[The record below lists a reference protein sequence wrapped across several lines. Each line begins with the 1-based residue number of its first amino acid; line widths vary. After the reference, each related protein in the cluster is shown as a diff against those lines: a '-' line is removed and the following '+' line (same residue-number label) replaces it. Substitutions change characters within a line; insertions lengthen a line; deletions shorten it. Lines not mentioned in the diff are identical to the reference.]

1 MIKFNSR
8 RRFLVA
14 LVLLALIFLFDTFI
28 TSNFT
33 IWFLYVL
40 PVLFLTENSGKTIY
54 MISLAATVMMIAGYF
69 LSYSLPL
76 PFYRRLANR
85 GSGIIVVWITAF
97 LVRLSSNAMEK
108 ANANQ
113 RHLRKLIDILP
124 VGVVF
129 LNLQKRIV
137 IANHSAVLIF
147 GKINPGSQ
155 FYPAEEYT
163 FYNYEGEELKPQ
175 DLSLIINLNGSELFH
190 NTVLIKLKNS
200 SKKIL
205 TVDSV
210 MVRGEN
216 GKIIGTIN
224 VFTDITEKT
233 RLEQDR
239 ERLVAEWKAMINA
252 LPDGII
258 VYNKDTTI
266 RFINDIAKKIFDF
279 KNEDLRKTLSERMRK
294 YIIKNVN
301 ENEHLAFEEL
311 FAKAMIGEMV
321 HSKIFKLDVGNQTHW
336 LSLSSAQVKTEESFI
351 TGIVISITDVTE
363 LIKLQKSLVESEN
376 RFRSMFECNRAIM
389 LLIDPVNRYILD
401 ANQSALQFYKY
412 SMEEIKAKRMDEINV
427 LSPEKLKTE
436 MREAVAGKQYF
447 KFKHRLSDGQVRWV
461 EVYTSPINFENRKV
475 LFSII
480 HDITDRHKAENDIRR
495 LNEELEIRA
504 VELETANKDLES
516 FSYSVSHDLRN
527 PLFIMENLHKYLI
540 EDYGERFDDTGREY
554 LKHIGDSIFRM
565 KKLISDLLQL
575 SRVGRH
581 ELVRHDI
588 NLSVIVSKCLKELK
602 KEEPQRKVDVIVQ
615 ENIYA
620 SVDPH
625 LIQIG
630 LENLVRNAWKFTS
643 KRDDA
648 RIEFGREIKNSK
660 EVFFIKDNGTGFDMK
675 DERRIFE
682 PFIRAHTEG
691 EFKGTGVGLS
701 IVSRVIRRH
710 GGKIWALSEVGKGA
724 SFYFTLA

>member
-1 MIKFNSR
+1 MLNSR

-14 LVLLALIFLFDTFI
+14 LVLLFLIFLFDTFV
-28 TSNFT
+28 TPNFT

-54 MISLAATVMMIAGYF
+54 MISLAATVLMITGYF

-76 PFYRRLANR
+76 PLYRRLANR
-85 GSGIIVVWITAF
+85 GSGITVVWITAF

-113 RHLRKLIDILP
+113 KHLRKLINILP
-124 VGVVF
+124 IGVVF
-129 LNLQKRIV
+129 LNLKNRIV
-137 IANHSAVLIF
+137 LANHSAVSIF
-147 GKINPGSQ
+147 GKINSGSQ
-155 FYPAEEYT
+155 FYPAEEYK
-163 FYNYEGEELKPQ
+163 FYSREGEELKPQ
-175 DLSLIINLNGSELFH
+175 DLSLIINVNGGELFH
-190 NTVLIKLKNS
+190 NTVLIKFENS
-200 SKKIL
+200 VIKIL

-210 MVRGEN
+210 RVSDEN
-216 GKIIGTIN
+216 GKLIGTIN

-233 RLEQDR
+233 RIEQDR
-239 ERLVAEWKAMINA
+239 ERLVAEWEAMINA

-258 VYNKDTTI
+258 VYNKNTTI
-266 RFINDIAKKIFDF
+266 KFINDIAKNIFNF
-279 KNEDLRKTLSERMRK
+279 ENEDLKKTLSERMRK
-294 YIIKNVN
+294 YLIKNVN
-301 ENEHLAFEEL
+301 KNEHLAFEDL
-311 FAKAMIGEMV
+311 FSKAMKGEVV
-321 HSKIFKLDVGNQTHW
+321 HSKIFKLDVGSQTYW

-351 TGIVISITDVTE
+351 TGIVISFTDVTE

-389 LLIDPVNRYILD
+389 LLVDPVSRYVID
-401 ANQSALQFYKY
+401 ANQSALQFYNY
-412 SMEEIKAKRMDEINV
+412 SLEEIKAKRIDEINV
-427 LSPEKLKTE
+427 LSLEKLKTE
-436 MREAVAGKQYF
+436 MKEALVGKQYF

-461 EVYTSPINFENRKV
+461 EVYSSPIKFENRDV

-504 VELETANKDLES
+504 VELETVNKDMES

-527 PLFIMENLHKYLI
+527 PLFIMENLHKYLT
-540 EDYGERFDDTGREY
+540 EDYGERLDDTGREY

-581 ELVRHDI
+581 ELVRHEI
-588 NLSVIVSKCLKELK
+588 NLSVIVSKCLMELK
-602 KEEPQRKVDVIVQ
+602 RVEPQRKVELIIQD
-615 ENIYA
+615 NIYA

-630 LENLVRNAWKFTS
+630 LENLIRNAWKFTS

-648 RIEFGREIKNSK
+648 RIEFGREIKNGK
-660 EVFFIKDNGTGFDMK
+660 EVFYIKDNGTGFDMK

-682 PFIRAHTEG
+682 PFVRAHAEG

-701 IVSRVIRRH
+701 IVDRVIQRH
-710 GGKIWALSEVGKGA
+710 GGKIWAVSEVGKGA
-724 SFYFTLA
+724 SFYFTFT